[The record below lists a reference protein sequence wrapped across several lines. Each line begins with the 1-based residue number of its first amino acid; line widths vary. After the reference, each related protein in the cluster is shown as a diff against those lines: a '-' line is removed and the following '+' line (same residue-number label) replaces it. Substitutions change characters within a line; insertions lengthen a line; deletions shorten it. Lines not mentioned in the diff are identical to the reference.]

1 MKFVNNMKKI
11 LLLLIAFICTANAF
25 AVDFYW
31 KSTGR
36 ADQNYTNAA
45 NWESAPGSG
54 IPANGSLAPSSID
67 DVYFPAGNT
76 TFPS

>member
-45 NWESAPGSG
+45 NW
-54 IPANGSLAPSSID
+54 
-67 DVYFPAGNT
+67 
-76 TFPS
+76 